1 MKSQSE
7 WLKLVAVSEFH
18 QKVSNIFDDVCS
30 TIKFESEKLKKNKE
44 EKIQQNL
51 IEA

>member
-7 WLKLVAVSEFH
+7 WLKLAAVSEFH
-18 QKVSNIFDDVCS
+18 HKVSNNFDDVCS

-44 EKIQQNL
+44 EKMQQNL

>member
-7 WLKLVAVSEFH
+7 WLKLAAVSEFH
-18 QKVSNIFDDVCS
+18 HKVSNNFDVICS
-30 TIKFESEKLKKNKE
+30 SVKFKPEKLKKNKE
-44 EKIQQNL
+44 EKMQQNL